1 VADEGSVQEPLGER
15 LMEFA
20 PDAEFHER
28 RADDMRH
35 IAYVPLGSVGRG
47 RSIARSGEGG
57 PTTACVTCHGENLQ
71 GVGLIP
77 PLAGRSPTYMLRQ
90 LLAFKTGARAGVT
103 GQPMSVVIA
112 TLQMIGNMIDVAA
125 YAASLQP

>member
-1 VADEGSVQEPLGER
+1 MPLGER

-20 PDAEFHER
+20 PDTELHEC
-28 RADDMRH
+28 RADDMR
-35 IAYVPLGSVGRG
+35 YMPLGSVGRG

-77 PLAGRSPTYMLRQ
+77 PLAGRAPTYILRQ
-90 LLAFKTGARAGVT
+90 LLAFKTGARAGAT
-103 GQPMSVVIA
+103 GQPMRVVVA
-112 TLQMIGNMIDVAA
+112 TLQIPPA
-125 YAASLQP
+125 